1 MKSIS
6 GHVGS
11 IQGNLEQIEGIGE
24 AMTKTKAAVQATL
37 FNHLD
42 REQYGDV
49 VLG

>member
-1 MKSIS
+1 MQSIS

-11 IQGNLEQIEGIGE
+11 IQGNLEQIEGIDE

-37 FNHLD
+37 FRHLD
-42 REQYGDV
+42 REQYDDV